1 MICFSVCWVL
11 VQRFASIF
19 TKLMAYD
26 DSKFTDD
33 AVIISN
39 IEADADSENYLHLD
53 EINRINLLSTPASR
67 AKTTSPIHEPK
78 LFEVKLR
85 LMRQT
90 DLKNRTPSV
99 ARRPRLVYL

>member
-1 MICFSVCWVL
+1 
-11 VQRFASIF
+11 
-19 TKLMAYD
+19 MAYHD
-26 DSKFTDD
+26 FKFTDD

-53 EINRINLLSTPASR
+53 EINRINLLSIPANR
-67 AKTTSPIHEPK
+67 AKSTSPIHAPI

-90 DLKNRTPSV
+90 DLKNGTPSV
-99 ARRPRLVYL
+99 ARRPRLV